1 MDKKQ
6 REERRRQEDIAL
18 QRGLLWVVGAVVLE
32 ALLVLVNRFYIN
44 YSLSDAGIQ
53 LCITLHE
60 VLRVLRIAAPVAA
73 VLSLAWAVWQFRQKK
88 KYALPLILA
97 IALAAAAI
105 CVHVIIKY
113 QAAGVSM
120 LYWLVVAWAVL
131 ALVFYIYQRE
141 FFLAAAACG
150 MSVLGLWFVRYGLSG
165 QKEAIALLV
174 PIGIGMLLS
183 IAIFAKIFSEVLFP
197 RFPLQTNLFFIGL
210 ILGGLPVIY
219 GKVKGN
225 TIKIPQI
232 LAFVLFFVMV
242 VGFALVGEGGDASA
256 DISFSVV
263 NVIKLFGVGIIAAA
277 TMVIPG
283 VSGSMIM
290 MILGYYNT
298 IIDTINDFINA
309 LKNFDITAMLETFVV
324 LVPFGVGVVVGVVAV
339 AKLIEFML
347 KKYPLVTY
355 WAIIGLIVASPF
367 AILIMMQVGAIG
379 IVEILTGVVLL
390 AVGFLISLKLGA

>member
-1 MDKKQ
+1 M
-6 REERRRQEDIAL
+6 
-18 QRGLLWVVGAVVLE
+18 
-32 ALLVLVNRFYIN
+32 
-44 YSLSDAGIQ
+44 
-53 LCITLHE
+53 
-60 VLRVLRIAAPVAA
+60 
-73 VLSLAWAVWQFRQKK
+73 
-88 KYALPLILA
+88 
-97 IALAAAAI
+97 
-105 CVHVIIKY
+105 
-113 QAAGVSM
+113 
-120 LYWLVVAWAVL
+120 
-131 ALVFYIYQRE
+131 
-141 FFLAAAACG
+141 
-150 MSVLGLWFVRYGLSG
+150 
-165 QKEAIALLV
+165 
-174 PIGIGMLLS
+174 
-183 IAIFAKIFSEVLFP
+183 
-197 RFPLQTNLFFIGL
+197 

-225 TIKIPQI
+225 SIKIPQI

-309 LKNFDITAMLETFVV
+309 LKDFDIAAMLETFVV
-324 LVPFGVGVVVGVVAV
+324 LVPFGIGVVVGVVAV

>member
-1 MDKKQ
+1 MVKEFIVNVLRGMVIGIANVIPGVSGGTMMVSMGIYDKL
-6 REERRRQEDIAL
+6 I
-18 QRGLLWVVGAVVLE
+18 
-32 ALLVLVNRFYIN
+32 LVLTHF
-44 YSLSDAGIQ
+44 
-53 LCITLHE
+53 
-60 VLRVLRIAAPVAA
+60 
-73 VLSLAWAVWQFRQKK
+73 
-88 KYALPLILA
+88 
-97 IALAAAAI
+97 
-105 CVHVIIKY
+105 IKR
-113 QAAGVSM
+113 M
-120 LYWLVVAWAVL
+120 
-131 ALVFYIYQRE
+131 
-141 FFLAAAACG
+141 
-150 MSVLGLWFVRYGLSG
+150 
-165 QKEAIALLV
+165 KEAVALLV

-183 IAIFAKIFSEVLFP
+183 IAVFAKIFSEILFP

-219 GKVKGN
+219 GKVKGKS
-225 TIKIPQI
+225 IKVPQI

-309 LKNFDITAMLETFVV
+309 LKDFDIAAMLQTFVV
-324 LVPFGVGVVVGVVAV
+324 LVPFGIGVVVGVV

-347 KKYPLVTY
+347 KKFPEVTY

-390 AVGFLISLKLGA
+390 AVGFVISLKLGA

>member
-1 MDKKQ
+1 MMKEFIVNIL
-6 REERRRQEDIAL
+6 RGMVIGIANVIPGVSGGTMMVSMGIYDRL
-18 QRGLLWVVGAVVLE
+18 I
-32 ALLVLVNRFYIN
+32 LVLTHF
-44 YSLSDAGIQ
+44 
-53 LCITLHE
+53 
-60 VLRVLRIAAPVAA
+60 
-73 VLSLAWAVWQFRQKK
+73 
-88 KYALPLILA
+88 
-97 IALAAAAI
+97 
-105 CVHVIIKY
+105 IKR
-113 QAAGVSM
+113 M
-120 LYWLVVAWAVL
+120 
-131 ALVFYIYQRE
+131 
-141 FFLAAAACG
+141 
-150 MSVLGLWFVRYGLSG
+150 
-165 QKEAIALLV
+165 KEAIALLV

-225 TIKIPQI
+225 SIKIPQI

-256 DISFSVV
+256 GISFSVV

-324 LVPFGVGVVVGVVAV
+324 LVPFGIGVVVGVVAV

>member
-1 MDKKQ
+1 
-6 REERRRQEDIAL
+6 
-18 QRGLLWVVGAVVLE
+18 
-32 ALLVLVNRFYIN
+32 
-44 YSLSDAGIQ
+44 
-53 LCITLHE
+53 
-60 VLRVLRIAAPVAA
+60 
-73 VLSLAWAVWQFRQKK
+73 
-88 KYALPLILA
+88 
-97 IALAAAAI
+97 
-105 CVHVIIKY
+105 
-113 QAAGVSM
+113 
-120 LYWLVVAWAVL
+120 
-131 ALVFYIYQRE
+131 
-141 FFLAAAACG
+141 
-150 MSVLGLWFVRYGLSG
+150 
-165 QKEAIALLV
+165 
-174 PIGIGMLLS
+174 MLLS

-309 LKNFDITAMLETFVV
+309 LKDFDIAAMLETFVV
-324 LVPFGVGVVVGVVAV
+324 LVPFGIGVVVGVVAV

-379 IVEILTGVVLL
+379 IVEILTGIVLL